1 MESGTANWRQAM
13 KVRVGTL
20 LLLKFLTTTGGIAVF
35 FYAYFWVMR
44 HPLSAVTVMPV
55 TWLDGVVGFHP
66 RSFLLYASL
75 WVYIA
80 LGTAL
85 PKDLWELSLFGLGSL
100 AMTVVGLASFL
111 ILPTRVPDFMIVW
124 SMYPSLQFLKSVDVA
139 GNACP
144 SLHAAFCVFTAVALH
159 MQLRAIGAPRW
170 LQALNPAWGLGILY
184 STIATRQH
192 VALDV
197 VAGVVLGGAVSI
209 AYLDAL
215 TRRSQIALGGGARA

>member
-1 MESGTANWRQAM
+1 MGRGNWQQALKARLGT
-13 KVRVGTL
+13 V

-35 FYAYFWVMR
+35 FYAYFWAMR

-55 TWLDGVVGFHP
+55 TWLDGLVGFHP
-66 RSFLLYASL
+66 QSFALYASL

-85 PKDLWELSLFGLGSL
+85 PRDLPELSAFGLGSL
-100 AMTVVGLASFL
+100 AMILVGLAIFML
-111 ILPTRVPDFMIVW
+111 LPTKVPDLSIDW
-124 SMYPSLQFLKSVDVA
+124 TLYPSLQFLKNVDA
-139 GNACP
+139 SGNACP
-144 SLHAAFCVFTAVALH
+144 SLHAAFSVFTALA
-159 MQLRAIGAPRW
+159 LRAQLPEIGAPRW
-170 LQALNPAWGLGILY
+170 LLACSALWGLGILY

-197 VAGVVLGGAVSI
+197 VAGVVLGGTVSI

-215 TRRSQIALGGGARA
+215 ARRNQIAVGGGPRP